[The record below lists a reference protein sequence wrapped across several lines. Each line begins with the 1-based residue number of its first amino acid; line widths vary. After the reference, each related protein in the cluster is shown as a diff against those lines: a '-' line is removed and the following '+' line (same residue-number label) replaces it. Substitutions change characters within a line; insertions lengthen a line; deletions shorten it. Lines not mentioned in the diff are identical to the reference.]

1 MFWKSSKETTTYPGF
16 PKLPGTLR
24 IGAILAVE
32 PGEALRYEGL
42 NLTLPLPPGEMVVEA
57 VSGMELF
64 GLTVSRAYVK
74 TDERQFL
81 FQFQQQKDGT
91 LLDVNCFQVY
101 QEIYPASESDWETW
115 LGEGGLIGGKDLN
128 APNGA
133 TYSRDWG
140 DGAYSEPVEAEER
153 IFTAPDAAPIVVNHK
168 MMLYSRELGGDAQEY
183 MLVSADEEPGQ
194 ALVRCLAGVVMT
206 PQALK
211 IY

>member
-1 MFWKSSKETTTYPGF
+1 MFWKSSKENKTYPGF
-16 PKLPGTLR
+16 PKLPEPLR
-24 IGAILAVE
+24 IGAILAIE

-42 NLTLPLPPGEMVVEA
+42 GLTLPVPSGEIVVEA

-74 TDERQFL
+74 AGERQAL
-81 FQFQQQKDGT
+81 FQFNQQKDGT
-91 LLDVNCFQVY
+91 LLDVNCFQVF
-101 QEIYPASESDWETW
+101 QEIYPGTESDWETW
-115 LGEGGLIGGKDLN
+115 LGEGGLIGGQDLN
-128 APNGA
+128 APGGG
-133 TYSRDWG
+133 TYTRDWG
-140 DGAYSEPVEAEER
+140 DGAYCEPVEAEER
-153 IFTAPDAAPIVVNHK
+153 IFTTQDSPPIVVNHK
-168 MMLYSRELGGDAQEY
+168 MMLYSRELGDAQEY